1 MARDQLGT
9 LRGLVPPDPETNV
22 SRPEWAVVYVPRR
35 RRNRFAASCVQTFP
49 SAEQAIAAA
58 QPEQK
63 RFAARVTGPSKSSE
77 GQYVYYLVQ
86 WLD

>member
-1 MARDQLGT
+1 MASDRFSP
-9 LRGLVPPDPETNV
+9 LRGMVPPDPDSEV

-35 RRNRFAASCVQTFP
+35 RRNRFAASCVETFAT
-49 SAEQAIAAA
+49 AEQAIAAA
-58 QPEQK
+58 DPDRK

-77 GQYVYYLVQ
+77 GQYVYYLVR

>member
-1 MARDQLGT
+1 MAPDRFNP
-9 LRGLVPPDPETNV
+9 LRGMVPPDPDSEV

-35 RRNRFAASCVQTFP
+35 RRTRFAASCVQTFP
-49 SAEQAIAAA
+49 SAEQAIEAAE
-58 QPEQK
+58 PERK

-77 GQYVYYLVQ
+77 GQYVYYLVR